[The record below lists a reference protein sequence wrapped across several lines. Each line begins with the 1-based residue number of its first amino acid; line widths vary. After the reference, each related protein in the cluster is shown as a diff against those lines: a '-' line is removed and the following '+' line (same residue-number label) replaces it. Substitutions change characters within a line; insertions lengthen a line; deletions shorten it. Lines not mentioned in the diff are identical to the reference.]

1 MAASWFSLDHLLLG
15 VKLVASQKT
24 IAAAAAAAAT
34 TAAAAWWTHFCFA
47 GDSKEEKKNR
57 QKFLV
62 KQELEEASLAKI
74 LRVTAIT
81 SEEFL
86 QKTELISSEK
96 NFFVF
101 RL

>member
-24 IAAAAAAAAT
+24 IAAAAAAA
-34 TAAAAWWTHFCFA
+34 WWTHFCFA
-47 GDSKEEKKNR
+47 GDSKEEEKNR

>member
-24 IAAAAAAAAT
+24 IAAAA
-34 TAAAAWWTHFCFA
+34 AAAAWWTHFCFA

>member
-24 IAAAAAAAAT
+24 IAAAAA
-34 TAAAAWWTHFCFA
+34 AAAAWWTHFCFA

>member
-24 IAAAAAAAAT
+24 IAAAAAAA
-34 TAAAAWWTHFCFA
+34 WWTHFCFA
-47 GDSKEEKKNR
+47 GDSKEEEKNR

-74 LRVTAIT
+74 LRVTAIA